1 MLARRDFGV
10 LLRLDDRHLDF
21 RVSLRLLHSGGAAEF
36 LQLTTTV
43 TVHGALGRAYFALV
57 RPFHRRIVPA
67 MLRSAVTKEP
77 GTMGT

>member
-1 MLARRDFGV
+1 MG
-10 LLRLDDRHLDF
+10 LDDRHLDF
-21 RVSLRLLHSGGAAEF
+21 RVSLRLLRSDDAAGV

-43 TVHGALGRAYFALV
+43 TFHGRLGRLYFALV

-67 MLRSAVTKEP
+67 MLRSAVAKEP